1 MNSSKVPFS
10 GVPLLAVLFD
20 LDGTLADTAPDLAH
34 ALNVVREEQDKHHLP
49 FDEIRPHVSH
59 GATALIQLGFPEH
72 ASESDRFGTLRLRL
86 LDVYKNN
93 LTLHTRLFDGMSE
106 LLAELEQRDIKWGV
120 ITNKP
125 AWLTEP
131 LLDELGLKERAACI
145 VSGDTT
151 TQCKP
156 HPQPMY
162 HACNEIN
169 IPPAN
174 CLYIG
179 DAQRDIDAGHNAGMR
194 TLVALFG
201 YLGDNDQPE
210 QWQANAMITTPMEAL
225 SWLLEQNQI

>member
-1 MNSSKVPFS
+1 MKQ
-10 GVPLLAVLFD
+10 PLHAVLFD

-34 ALNVVREEQDKHHLP
+34 ALNVVRQEQDKQHLG

-59 GATALIQLGFPEH
+59 GATALIKLGFPEH
-72 ASESDRFGTLRLRL
+72 NAESEHFDTLRLRL
-86 LDVYKNN
+86 LDVYKSN
-93 LTLHTRLFDGMSE
+93 LTLHTRLFDGMSK
-106 LLAELEQRDIKWGV
+106 LLSELEQRDIKWGV

-131 LLDELGLKERAACI
+131 LLEELGLTERAACI
-145 VSGDTT
+145 ISGDTT
-151 TQCKP
+151 TQRKP

-162 HACNEIN
+162 HACNKIN

-179 DAQRDIDAGHNAGMR
+179 DAQRDIEAGHNAGMR

-201 YLGDNDQPE
+201 YLGDSDQPE
-210 QWQANAMITTPMEAL
+210 QWQANAMINTPMEAL
-225 SWLLEQNQI
+225 DWLLAENKS